1 MTSSH
6 DTGVFGGRPCPKADE
21 RLSALADGALPP
33 VEADRVLAHVAGCA
47 DCRTVLDAE
56 RRTKQLIAD
65 LPDPVVDPA
74 LIARLLSLPTTSFL
88 APVPLPVA
96 QPRHVPRRMAT
107 LSLAAS
113 AAAIATLASGYF
125 LGGTSGGGTG
135 PAVVPVTPVLEREH
149 VATTAELLLPDAVP
163 LTPVTALLPLASGSP
178 AR

>member
-1 MTSSH
+1 M
-6 DTGVFGGRPCPKADE
+6 
-21 RLSALADGALPP
+21 
-33 VEADRVLAHVAGCA
+33 
-47 DCRTVLDAE
+47 
-56 RRTKQLIAD
+56 
-65 LPDPVVDPA
+65 DPA
-74 LIARLLSLPTTSFL
+74 LMARLLSLPTTSFL

-125 LGGTSGGGTG
+125 LGGTPGGAGTG

-149 VATTAELLLPDAVP
+149 LATSAELLLPDAVP

-178 AR
+178 TR